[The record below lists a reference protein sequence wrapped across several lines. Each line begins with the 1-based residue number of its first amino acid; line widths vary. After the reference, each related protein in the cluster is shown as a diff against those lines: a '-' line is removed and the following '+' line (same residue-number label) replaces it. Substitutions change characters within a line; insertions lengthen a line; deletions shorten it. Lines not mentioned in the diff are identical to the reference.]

1 MKASV
6 RNFLCM
12 FAAGLLWLSGAAW
25 AQTTTLKSVKVASS
39 VPTMTTAA
47 LYLMKSLQ
55 LDKKHGLDVE
65 YIQMGGSST
74 LMVDAVLSGNAMF
87 ATSGTATAL
96 QAIRQGANL
105 RVVGAYANN
114 QIAAV
119 IGKTAMQ
126 KTGITAASP
135 IADKIRAMKGLT
147 IGTNPVGATYYQM
160 FRAYLIKY
168 GIDPDKDVRLVAIA
182 DTSALVAG
190 IHQGRFDAI
199 VSAAGIVEQAISLG
213 SANMWFSGA
222 SGEFPGSESEIVAV
236 VVTRPE
242 TIANNKDTLDA
253 YLAALQDALDILN
266 KDRDKAGP
274 VLQKEHF
281 SKITPEVWDIVWSGT
296 KKGFP
301 AKNNFPKAVFDY
313 WFVNDPKGADS
324 YKDVDYT
331 KITYPQA
338 QAK

>member
-1 MKASV
+1 MKASIKTILCV
-6 RNFLCM
+6 ITTGFL
-12 FAAGLLWLSGAAW
+12 LSLSPAS
-25 AQTTTLKSVKVASS
+25 AQAPALKPVKVASS

-65 YIQMGGSST
+65 YIQMGGAST

-87 ATSGTATAL
+87 ATPGTATAL

-119 IGKTAMQ
+119 IGKAAMQ
-126 KTGITAASP
+126 KTGLTAASP

-160 FRAYLIKY
+160 FRAYLLKF
-168 GIDPDKDVRLVAIA
+168 GVDPDKDVRLVAIA
-182 DTSALVAG
+182 DTNALVAG

-213 SANMWFSGA
+213 SANMWFAGA
-222 SGEFPGSESEIVAV
+222 SGEFPSAEGEVVAV
-236 VVTRPE
+236 VITRPE

-281 SKITPEVWDIVWSGT
+281 SKITPEVWDLVWAGT

-301 AKNNFPKAVFDY
+301 IKNNFPKAVFDY
-313 WFVNDPKGADS
+313 WVANDPKGADS
-324 YKDVDYT
+324 YKDVVYER
-331 KITYPQA
+331 ITYAPA
-338 QAK
+338 QAR